1 MSGRIPHIATDE
13 SIAPSPAF
21 QAAAAEDRET
31 GWDDQRIRLVVTFD
45 TGDERYR
52 WLTSWLFVAEGRLL
66 GFGRLEYQVYRVA

>member
-1 MSGRIPHIATDE
+1 MTGGTATDV
-13 SIAPSPAF
+13 AGA
-21 QAAAAEDRET
+21 AGGVVVVAAAEDRET
-31 GWDDQRIRLVVTFD
+31 GWDDQRIRLAVTFD